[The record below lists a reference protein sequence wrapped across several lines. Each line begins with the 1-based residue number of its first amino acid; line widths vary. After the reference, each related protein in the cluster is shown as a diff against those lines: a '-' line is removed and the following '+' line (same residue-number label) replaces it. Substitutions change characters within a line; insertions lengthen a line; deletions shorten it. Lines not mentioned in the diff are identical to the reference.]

1 MLDIFKRFTK
11 TAAKEVSQ
19 EAPTA
24 QQEGDTEMS
33 QTTEVANLAADDK
46 TVELSNALAAKETQ
60 LAELQAK
67 FAEIEAKL
75 GAIETEK
82 VSLAAQA
89 KAVVMTARKEK
100 LEAILGTEGAAP
112 VLATLE
118 DADDNTFNTM
128 YAAFSA
134 NRDTESQ
141 SKMFKEEGVAAEVK
155 TPVEEADTAT
165 RLAAKIAAQYNPEGK

>member
-1 MLDIFKRFTK
+1 MKFLDRFK
-11 TAAKEVSQ
+11 TAAK
-19 EAPTA
+19 PA

-46 TVELSNALAAKETQ
+46 TVELSAALTAKETQ
-60 LAELQAK
+60 LAEMQEK
-67 FAEIEAKL
+67 FAEMEAKL
-75 GAIETEK
+75 NAIETEK
-82 VSLAAQA
+82 ASLAAHA
-89 KAVVMTARKEK
+89 KAVVAASRKEK
-100 LEAILGTEGAAP
+100 LEAVLGTEGAAP

-118 DADDNTFNTM
+118 NADDATFNTM

-134 NRDTESQ
+134 NMDVESK